1 MRTSLALRHRG
12 CGCVGSSVIG
22 EKGKIRCLLLF
33 PSILTHPHI
42 LHAHGRI
49 IAPLPLPFG
58 EVPSQYPSIQAGL
71 GWPRDEHLRMRRILL
86 QVLKA
91 SFGRALST

>member
-1 MRTSLALRHRG
+1 MAPGMWL
-12 CGCVGSSVIG
+12 CGQLSYWG
-22 EKGKIRCLLLF
+22 KGKNQVPAAVPF
-33 PSILTHPHI
+33 GVNI
-42 LHAHGRI
+42 LHTHGRV